1 MKTLLGAH
9 DVWEVVEKGF
19 TKPEYEV
26 TLTAA

>member
-9 DVWEVVEKGF
+9 DVCEVLEKGF

-26 TLTAA
+26 TLIAA

>member
-19 TKPEYEV
+19 TKPENEA
-26 TLTAA
+26 TLTVK